1 MLILTDEIKQI
12 FKTAFDKLVEENDGQ
27 IGSLNQA
34 HLHALLYPDFNTH
47 PQQVRRRVLAAGLV
61 ANRVRHLMTDKDS
74 IAAVDAAIAFGKG
87 KIGLDEL
94 NRAAA
99 AAYTAAYYA
108 PVTAVNAAYAA
119 AFAADAAVS
128 PDAAAAAYEAAAE
141 AEFEACMQ
149 KR

>member
-12 FKTAFDKLVEENDGQ
+12 FKTAFDNFIKSGQ
-27 IGSLNQA
+27 SINTA
-34 HLHALLYPDFNTH
+34 HLHALLYPDFTTH
-47 PQQVRRRVLAAGLV
+47 PTQVRRRVLAAGLV

-74 IAAVDAAIAFGKG
+74 IAAVDAAIAFGLG

-99 AAYTAAYYA
+99 AAYEAAYYA
-108 PVTAVNAAYAA
+108 PVTEVDAAYAA
-119 AFAADAAVS
+119 AFAANAAAA
-128 PDAAAAAYEAAAE
+128 PDAAAAAYEAVAKV
-141 AEFEACMQ
+141 Q

>member
-12 FKTAFDKLVEENDGQ
+12 FKTAFDNFIKIGQ
-27 IGSLNQA
+27 SINTA
-34 HLHALLYPDFNTH
+34 HLHALLYPDFTTH
-47 PQQVRRRVLAAGLV
+47 PTQVRRRVLAAGLV

-74 IAAVDAAIAFGKG
+74 IAAVDAAIAFGLG

-99 AAYTAAYYA
+99 AAYEAAYYA
-108 PVTAVNAAYAA
+108 PVTEVDAAYAA
-119 AFAADAAVS
+119 AFAANAAAA
-128 PDAAAAAYEAAAE
+128 PDAAAAAYEAVAKV
-141 AEFEACMQ
+141 Q